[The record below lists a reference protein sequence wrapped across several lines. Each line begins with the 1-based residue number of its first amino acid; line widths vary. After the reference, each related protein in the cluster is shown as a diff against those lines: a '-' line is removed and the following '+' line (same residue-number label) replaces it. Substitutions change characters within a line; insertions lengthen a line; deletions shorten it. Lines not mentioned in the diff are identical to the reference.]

1 MDTSKERSIAEAVVT
16 VVSVMAVMP
25 MVSGLVRVFSM
36 VTGTREMGRGMVR
49 GRGRLSTI
57 VDLESR
63 GSANERHDPDLL
75 ITRMSTLDER

>member
-49 GRGRLSTI
+49 LSTI